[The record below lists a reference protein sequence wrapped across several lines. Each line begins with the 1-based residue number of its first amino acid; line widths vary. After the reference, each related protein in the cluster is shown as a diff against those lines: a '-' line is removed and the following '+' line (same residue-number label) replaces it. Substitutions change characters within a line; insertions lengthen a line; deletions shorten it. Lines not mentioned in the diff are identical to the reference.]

1 MIAPRLPLPNPE
13 DWTDRVG
20 AARMLSVSV
29 RTVER
34 MADDGRL
41 KAYQIGACR
50 LFWQPE
56 VARLADAR
64 RVAGICAD
72 E

>member
-1 MIAPRLPLPNPE
+1 
-13 DWTDRVG
+13 
-20 AARMLSVSV
+20 MLSVSV